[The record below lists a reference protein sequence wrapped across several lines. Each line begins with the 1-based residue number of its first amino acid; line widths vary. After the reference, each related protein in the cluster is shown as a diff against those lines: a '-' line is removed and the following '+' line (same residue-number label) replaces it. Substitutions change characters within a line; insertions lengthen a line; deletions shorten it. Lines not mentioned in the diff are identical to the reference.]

1 MNKAFWLSILGDCWE
16 KKYLLL
22 TPSKIDGRVPM
33 QPTRC
38 TYNPQPATWYTG
50 RFYRVWSIE
59 GATHP
64 VSGGGG
70 KVRRQKRRINKDCG
84 EIQKLSSYQNF
95 FPFIEN
101 VVQIFV
107 AW

>member
-16 KKYLLL
+16 KVSVAHSQQDWWK
-22 TPSKIDGRVPM
+22 SS

-59 GATHP
+59 GAIHP